1 MSLDGRQTRSP
12 NPAVQIDA
20 TGDELTDNH
29 QPETQRRRIMRTKF
43 VQSAVRRR
51 NAAPVE
57 ASRRADVNRPNKDNM
72 TLEALTRPAQ
82 TRSLKAVL
90 RQK

>member
-1 MSLDGRQTRSP
+1 MMTRR
-12 NPAVQIDA
+12 ADETIDI
-20 TGDELTDNH
+20 H
-29 QPETQRRRIMRTKF
+29 QPETYRRRIMRTKF
-43 VQSAVRRR
+43 VQSDVRRR
-51 NAAPVE
+51 GTAPVE

-82 TRSLKAVL
+82 TRSLKAIL

>member
-1 MSLDGRQTRSP
+1 
-12 NPAVQIDA
+12 
-20 TGDELTDNH
+20 
-29 QPETQRRRIMRTKF
+29 MRTKF

-51 NAAPVE
+51 STAPVE
-57 ASRRADVNRPNKDNM
+57 ASRRADVNRPNKENM

>member
-1 MSLDGRQTRSP
+1 
-12 NPAVQIDA
+12 
-20 TGDELTDNH
+20 
-29 QPETQRRRIMRTKF
+29 MRTKF

-51 NAAPVE
+51 GTAPVE
-57 ASRRADVNRPNKDNM
+57 TSRRADVTRPKNDNM

-82 TRSLKAVL
+82 TRSLKAAI